1 LDPELDLG
9 CLPYRERFASG
20 APDEVHFGDHFA
32 SPFRQGQKNKT
43 LERYEIKKKE
53 EEIVG
58 NQKAKKQKQ
67 KQNPGRVLRAKWR
80 ASLSE
85 LERSVVPQ
93 WPASVLE
100 T

>member
-53 EEIVG
+53 EEILG
-58 NQKAKKQKQ
+58 NQKAKKQKLP
-67 KQNPGRVLRAKWR
+67 NADVGGSGGRAVGRTGR
-80 ASLSE
+80 QTNS
-85 LERSVVPQ
+85 P
-93 WPASVLE
+93 
-100 T
+100 